1 MAKLVPNTRRGRQVE
16 GGKSVIHESV
26 PGGMRKIRGPNHQI
40 AVPSHSKNGE
50 TVLKSSDGTTY
61 RSRPMK

>member
-1 MAKLVPNTRRGRQVE
+1 MAKLVPNTRQGRQVE

-40 AVPSHSKNGE
+40 AVPAHTRNGE
-50 TVLKSSDGTTY
+50 SVFKSPDGTTY
-61 RSRPMK
+61 KSRPLK